1 MINRIIEL
9 CAHNK
14 FVVLLLVGVAT
25 LGGLWSIKNITL
37 DAIPDLSDT
46 QVIIYSRWDR
56 SPDIIEDQVT
66 YPIISSL
73 LGVPKVKDIRGFSD
87 FGYSYVYIIFE
98 DGTDIYWARSRTLEY
113 LSNILPKLPQGV
125 SVELAR
131 DETAV
136 GWVFQYALVDK
147 TGQNNLAQ
155 LRSFQ
160 DWNMRYAL
168 QAVPGVAEVA
178 PLGGFV
184 KQYQV
189 NVDPNALLAYD
200 IPVERVVEA
209 VRQGNSDVGGRLVE
223 FSGREYMVRGRGYI
237 KSVADVENIVVGT
250 SKQGGTPILVRNVGT
265 VTLGPDIRRG
275 VADLDGQGDVVGG
288 IVIMRYGENAEK
300 VIQRVRTKLE
310 DLKAA
315 LPPGVEIV
323 TTYDRA
329 ELIERAIENLQ
340 ATLIEELIIVSLV
353 IMIFLWHIPSA
364 IVPIITIPVTIIISF
379 IPMYAMGLTANIMSL
394 GGIAIAIGAMVDA
407 AIVVVEQTH
416 KKLEH
421 WDTEGRPGSYKD
433 VVIDAVKEVGGP
445 SFFAL
450 LVIAVSF
457 VPVFTLE
464 GQEGRLFKPLAYTKN
479 FSMAIAAFLAITLD
493 PAIRLLFTRMDP
505 YRFKPKFMANIINV
519 VLVGKIHSEETHP
532 ISRPLMKIYHPVC
545 EFVLRHTWAV
555 VILAVLTVAATVP
568 IYNLLGSEFMP
579 PLNEGVLLYMPTTM
593 PGISVTQT
601 ERLLQVMDKK
611 LKSFPEVE
619 RVFGKAGRAETAT
632 DPAPF
637 SMMETV
643 VVLKPE
649 SEWPKV
655 PRWYSSWAPN
665 WLQGIF
671 RRAWP
676 DHKSMEDLIY
686 GPGGLNEAL
695 QIPGVSNAWTMP
707 IKARI
712 DMLTTGVR
720 TPIGIKIMGADLAE
734 VQKLG
739 EHIEMSLKDVPG
751 TKSVFAERAAGGYF
765 LDFVLK
771 RDQLARYGLTIDQAN
786 EVVMSAIG
794 GQTVTTTVEGRERY
808 PVNVRYLRDYRSDPD
823 KLSRTFVMAPN
834 GTQVPL
840 GQIAEIRIVNGPA
853 MIRDENGRLSGY
865 VYVDIDTAKRDIGRY
880 VADAKQVLRDKVQLP
895 AGYQLIWSGQ
905 FENMERVKA
914 RLMLVVPI
922 TVVLIFLLLYF
933 NTRSVVKTIII
944 LMAVPFSAVG
954 AIWFLYFL
962 GYNMSIAVW
971 VGLIALMGVD
981 AETGMFMLLYLDLA
995 FHEAKDK
1002 GLMRNWN
1009 DLKDAILHGAVKRL
1023 RPKVMTVGVMFTGLV
1038 PIMWSTG
1045 SGADVMKRIA
1055 APMVGGIFT
1064 SFILELVVYP
1074 AIYAIWKWHFDVKKN
1089 PSPPL
1094 IGPEPQLA
1102 DWR

>member
-1 MINRIIEL
+1 MINRIIEI

-14 FVVLLLVGVAT
+14 FMVLLIVGMLT
-25 LGGLWSIKNITL
+25 LGGLWSIKNISL

-56 SPDIIEDQVT
+56 SPDIMEDQVT

-113 LSNILPKLPQGV
+113 LSNILPRLPEGV
-125 SVELAR
+125 NVELAR

-136 GWVFQYALVDK
+136 GWIYEYALVDK

-189 NVDPNALLAYD
+189 NVDPNALLTYD
-200 IPVERVVEA
+200 IPIERVVEA

-237 KSVADVENIVVGT
+237 KKVSDVENIVVGT
-250 SKQGGTPILVRNVGT
+250 SKQGGTPILVRNLGT
-265 VTLGPDIRRG
+265 VSLGPDIRRG
-275 VADLDGQGDVVGG
+275 LADLDGEGDVVGG

-300 VIQRVRTKLE
+300 VIQRVRTKLDE
-310 DLKAA
+310 LKPS
-315 LPPGVEIV
+315 LPKGVSIV

-329 ELIERAIENLQ
+329 ELIERAIETLKS
-340 ATLIEELIIVSLV
+340 TLIEELIIVSLI

-364 IVPIITIPVTIIISF
+364 IVPIVTIPITIIISF
-379 IPMYAMGLTANIMSL
+379 IPMYWMGLTANIMSL
-394 GGIAIAIGAMVDA
+394 GGIAIAIGAMIDA

-421 WDTEGRPGSYKD
+421 WEAEGRPGSYKD
-433 VVIDAVKEVGGP
+433 VVINAVKEVGGP

-450 LVIAVSF
+450 LVIAVAF
-457 VPVFTLE
+457 IPVFTLE

-493 PAIRLLFTRMDP
+493 PAIRLLFTHMDP
-505 YRFKPKFMANIINV
+505 YKFKPKFLAKITNA
-519 VLVGKIHSEETHP
+519 VLVGRIHSEETHP

-555 VILAVLTVAATVP
+555 IILAVLAVILTIP
-568 IYNLLGSEFMP
+568 IFNRLGSEFMP
-579 PLNEGVLLYMPTTM
+579 PLNEGTLLYMPTTL

-611 LKSFPEVE
+611 LKSFPEVS

-643 VVLKPE
+643 VELKPE

-655 PRWYSSWAPN
+655 PRWYSARAPN
-665 WLQGIF
+665 WLQGIL

-676 DHKSMEDLIY
+676 DHKSMDELIY
-686 GPGGLNEAL
+686 GSGGMNEAL
-695 QIPGVSNAWTMP
+695 QLPGVSNAWTMP

-720 TPIGIKIMGADLAE
+720 TPVGIKIMGADLAE

-739 EHIEMSLKDVPG
+739 EHIEVLLKDVPG

-765 LDFVLK
+765 LDFILK
-771 RDQLARYGLTIDQAN
+771 REELARYGLSVDQAN
-786 EVVMSAIG
+786 AVVMSAVG
-794 GQTVTTTVEGRERY
+794 GENVTTTVEGRERY

-823 KLSRTFVMAPN
+823 KLSRTFVMTPN
-834 GTQVPL
+834 GTQIPL
-840 GQIAEIRIVNGPA
+840 GQIADIQMVTGPA

-865 VYVDIDTAKRDIGRY
+865 VYVDIDTSKRDIGGY
-880 VADAKQVLRDKVQLP
+880 VADAKKVLLEKVQLP
-895 AGYQLIWSGQ
+895 AGYELIWSGQ

-914 RLMLVVPI
+914 RLIVVVPI
-922 TVVLIFLLLYF
+922 TIFLIFMLLYL
-933 NTRSVVKTIII
+933 NTRSIAKTVII
-944 LMAVPFSAVG
+944 LLAVPFSAIG

-981 AETGMFMLLYLDLA
+981 AETGMFMLLYLDIA
-995 FHEAKDK
+995 FKEASDK
-1002 GLMRNWN
+1002 GQMRNWD
-1009 DLKDAILHGAVKRL
+1009 DLKQAILHGAVKRL

-1055 APMVGGIFT
+1055 APMIGGIFT

-1074 AIYAIWKWHFDVKKN
+1074 AIYALWKWHFYVKRH
-1089 PSPPL
+1089 PGPPVL
-1094 IGPEPQLA
+1094 EPQA
-1102 DWR
+1102 ATG

>member
-1 MINRIIEL
+1 MINKIIEI

-14 FVVLLLVGVAT
+14 FMVLLIVGMLT
-25 LGGLWSIKNITL
+25 LGGLWSIKNISL

-56 SPDIIEDQVT
+56 SPDIMEDQVT

-113 LSNILPKLPQGV
+113 LSNILPRLPEGV
-125 SVELAR
+125 NVELAR

-136 GWVFQYALVDK
+136 GWVYEYALVDK

-189 NVDPNALLAYD
+189 NVDPNALLTYD
-200 IPVERVVEA
+200 IPIERVVEA
-209 VRQGNSDVGGRLVE
+209 VRQGNSDVGGRLIE

-237 KSVADVENIVVGT
+237 KKVSDVENIVVGT
-250 SKQGGTPILVRNVGT
+250 SKQGGTPVLIRNLGT

-275 VADLDGQGDVVGG
+275 LADLDGEGDVVGG
-288 IVIMRYGENAEK
+288 IVIMRYGENAEQ
-300 VIQRVRTKLE
+300 VIQRVRTKLDE
-310 DLKAA
+310 LKPS
-315 LPPGVEIV
+315 LPKGVEIV

-329 ELIERAIENLQ
+329 QLIERAIETLKS
-340 ATLIEELIIVSLV
+340 TLIEELIIVSLI

-364 IVPIITIPVTIIISF
+364 IVPIVTIPITIIISF
-379 IPMYAMGLTANIMSL
+379 IPMYWMGLTANIMSL
-394 GGIAIAIGAMVDA
+394 GGIAIAIGAMIDA

-421 WDTEGRPGSYKD
+421 WQAEGRPGSYKD
-433 VVIDAVKEVGGP
+433 VVINAVKEVGGP

-450 LVIAVSF
+450 LVIAVAF
-457 VPVFTLE
+457 IPVFTLE

-493 PAIRLLFTRMDP
+493 PAIRLLFTHMDP
-505 YRFKPKFMANIINV
+505 YKFKPKFLAKITNA

-555 VILAVLTVAATVP
+555 IILAVLAVILTIP
-568 IYNLLGSEFMP
+568 IFNRLGSEFMP
-579 PLNEGVLLYMPTTM
+579 PLNEGTLLYMPTTL

-611 LKSFPEVE
+611 LKAFPEVS

-643 VVLKPE
+643 VELKPE

-655 PRWYSSWAPN
+655 PRWYSARAPN
-665 WLQGIF
+665 WLQRIL

-676 DHKSMEDLIY
+676 DHKSMDELIY
-686 GPGGLNEAL
+686 GPGGMNEAL
-695 QIPGVSNAWTMP
+695 QLPGVSNAWTMP

-720 TPIGIKIMGADLAE
+720 TPVGIKIMGADLAE

-739 EHIEMSLKDVPG
+739 EHIEVLLKDVPG

-765 LDFVLK
+765 LDFILK
-771 RDQLARYGLTIDQAN
+771 REELARYGLSVDQAN
-786 EVVMSAIG
+786 AVVMSAVG
-794 GQTVTTTVEGRERY
+794 GENVTTTVEGRERY

-823 KLSRTFVMAPN
+823 KLSRTFVMTPN
-834 GTQVPL
+834 GTQIPL
-840 GQIAEIRIVNGPA
+840 GQIADIQMVTGPA

-865 VYVDIDTAKRDIGRY
+865 VYVDIDTSKRDIGGY
-880 VADAKQVLRDKVQLP
+880 VADAKKVLLQKVQLP
-895 AGYQLIWSGQ
+895 AGYELIWSGQ

-914 RLMLVVPI
+914 RLIVVVPI
-922 TVVLIFLLLYF
+922 TIFLIFMLLYL
-933 NTRSVVKTIII
+933 NTRSIAKTVII
-944 LMAVPFSAVG
+944 LLAVPFSAIG

-981 AETGMFMLLYLDLA
+981 AETGMFMLLYLDIA
-995 FHEAKDK
+995 FKEASDK
-1002 GLMRNWN
+1002 GQMRNWD
-1009 DLKDAILHGAVKRL
+1009 DLKHAILHGAVKRL

-1055 APMVGGIFT
+1055 APMIGGIFT

-1074 AIYAIWKWHFDVKKN
+1074 AIYALWKWHFHVKRH
-1089 PSPPL
+1089 PGPPVL
-1094 IGPEPQLA
+1094 EPQA
-1102 DWR
+1102 ATG

>member
-1 MINRIIEL
+1 MINRIIEI

-14 FVVLLLVGVAT
+14 FMVLLVVGVLT
-25 LGGLWSIKNITL
+25 LGGLWSIKNISL

-56 SPDIIEDQVT
+56 SPDIMEDQVT

-113 LSNILPKLPQGV
+113 LSNILPRLPEGV
-125 SVELAR
+125 NVELAR

-136 GWVFQYALVDK
+136 GWIYEYALVDR

-189 NVDPNALLAYD
+189 NVDPNALIAYD
-200 IPVERVVEA
+200 IPIERVVEA
-209 VRQGNSDVGGRLVE
+209 VRQGNSDVGGRLIE

-237 KSVADVENIVVGT
+237 KKISDVENIVVGT
-250 SKQGGTPILVRNVGT
+250 SKQGGTPILVRNLGT

-275 VADLDGQGDVVGG
+275 LADLDGEGDVVGG
-288 IVIMRYGENAEK
+288 IVIMRYGENAEQ
-300 VIQRVRTKLE
+300 VIQRVRTKLDE
-310 DLKAA
+310 LKPS
-315 LPPGVEIV
+315 LPKGVEIV

-329 ELIERAIENLQ
+329 QLIERAIETLKS
-340 ATLIEELIIVSLV
+340 TLIEELIIVSLI

-364 IVPIITIPVTIIISF
+364 IVPIVTIPITIIISF
-379 IPMYAMGLTANIMSL
+379 IPMYLMGLTANIMSL
-394 GGIAIAIGAMVDA
+394 GGIAIAIGAMIDA

-421 WDTEGRPGSYKD
+421 WDAEGRPGSYKD
-433 VVIDAVKEVGGP
+433 VVINAVKEVGGP

-450 LVIAVSF
+450 LVIAVAF
-457 VPVFTLE
+457 LPVFTLE

-493 PAIRLLFTRMDP
+493 PAIRLLFTHMDP
-505 YRFKPKFMANIINV
+505 YKFKPRFLAKITNV

-555 VILAVLTVAATVP
+555 IILAVLAVVLTIP
-568 IYNLLGSEFMP
+568 IFNRLGSEFMP
-579 PLNEGVLLYMPTTM
+579 PLNEGTLLYMPTTL

-611 LKSFPEVE
+611 LKSFPEVS

-643 VVLKPE
+643 VELKPE

-655 PRWYSSWAPN
+655 PRWYSARAPN
-665 WLQGIF
+665 WLQGIL

-676 DHKSMEDLIY
+676 DHKSMDELIY
-686 GPGGLNEAL
+686 GPGGMNEAL
-695 QIPGVSNAWTMP
+695 QLPGVSNAWTMP

-720 TPIGIKIMGADLAE
+720 TPVGIKIMGADLAE

-739 EHIEMSLKDVPG
+739 EQIERSLKDVPG

-765 LDFVLK
+765 LDFILK
-771 RDQLARYGLTIDQAN
+771 REELARYGLSVDQAN
-786 EVVMSAIG
+786 AVVMSAVG
-794 GQTVTTTVEGRERY
+794 GENVTTTVEGRERY

-834 GTQVPL
+834 GTQIPL
-840 GQIAEIRIVNGPA
+840 GQIADIQMVTGPA

-865 VYVDIDTAKRDIGRY
+865 VYVDIDTSQRDIGGY
-880 VADAKQVLRDKVQLP
+880 VADAKKVLLEKVQLP

-914 RLMLVVPI
+914 RLTVVVPI
-922 TVVLIFLLLYF
+922 TIFLIFMLLYL
-933 NTRSVVKTIII
+933 NTRSVAKTLII
-944 LMAVPFSAVG
+944 LVAVPFSAIG

-981 AETGMFMLLYLDLA
+981 AETGMFMLLYLDIA
-995 FHEAKDK
+995 FKDASDK
-1002 GLMRNWN
+1002 GRMRNWN
-1009 DLKDAILHGAVKRL
+1009 DLKEAILHGAVKRL

-1055 APMVGGIFT
+1055 APMIGGIFT

-1074 AIYAIWKWHFDVKKN
+1074 AIYALWKWHFYVKRH
-1089 PSPPL
+1089 PGPPVL
-1094 IGPEPQLA
+1094 EPQSA
-1102 DWR
+1102 TG